1 MVEWFGRKVCITGGL
16 GFIGSNLAIR
26 LLHLGARV
34 TVVDSLLPNYGGTPL
49 NLRGFTNDLAVHI
62 LDIRDTDSLRPLLK
76 GQEVLFHL
84 AAQTSHMD
92 SMSAPLVDQAINSA
106 AHLAL
111 LELCRHDNPDIITV
125 YTSTRQ
131 VYGRPDYLPV
141 DEAHPIRPPDINGI
155 HKRAGE
161 MYQTLYQQVY
171 GLRSCT
177 LRLTNTI
184 GPRMRIAD
192 ARQTFVGIWLRCV
205 LEGKPFQVWGGEQ
218 LRDFTAVDDC
228 VDALLRAAV
237 VADGGVYNL
246 SGVGVLSLKEL
257 ADSLI
262 AVAGRGAYEIRE
274 FPPER
279 KKIDIGDCYSD
290 ASLAA
295 QHLDWVPKIDVPTA
309 LKQCL
314 DYFTPCWQEYC
325 P

>member
-1 MVEWFGRKVCITGGL
+1 MNEWSGKKALITGGM

-26 LLHLGARV
+26 LLQLGAKV

-49 NLRGFTNDLAVHI
+49 NLRGFTDDLAVHV
-62 LDIRDTDSLRPLLK
+62 LDIRDTDALRPLLK
-76 GQEVLFHL
+76 GQDVLFHL

-92 SMSAPLVDQAINSA
+92 SMTAPLVDQAINSA
-106 AHLAL
+106 AHLGL
-111 LELCRHDNPDIITV
+111 LELCRQDNPDIVTV
-125 YTSTRQ
+125 FTSTRQ

-141 DEAHPIRPPDINGI
+141 DEVHPIRPPDVNGI
-155 HKRAGE
+155 HKRTGE

-218 LRDFTAVDDC
+218 LRDFTAVGDC
-228 VDALLRAAV
+228 VDALLRAAE
-237 VADGGVYNL
+237 VADGGIYNL
-246 SGVGVLSLKEL
+246 SGVGVLSLKKL
-257 ADSLI
+257 AEILV
-262 AVAGRGAYEIRE
+262 AVAEQGDYEIRE

-290 ASLAA
+290 AGLAA
-295 QHLDWVPKIDVPTA
+295 QRLGWTPRTDVPTA

-314 DYFTPCWQEYC
+314 DYFSPCWQEYC
-325 P
+325 R